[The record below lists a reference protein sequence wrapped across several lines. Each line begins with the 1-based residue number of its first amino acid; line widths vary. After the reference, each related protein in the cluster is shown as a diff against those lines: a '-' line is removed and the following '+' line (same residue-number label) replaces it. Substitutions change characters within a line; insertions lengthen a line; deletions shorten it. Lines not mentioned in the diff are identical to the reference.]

1 MVINSVH
8 DAAAL
13 KMPAQAGKVAI
24 VDATGICMEELGRNI
39 PNTAMLGA
47 FARVT
52 GLVDK
57 DRLFDNIAAEF
68 GENNRRAA
76 MRAYDAVQ
84 VM

>member
-1 MVINSVH
+1 
-8 DAAAL
+8 
-13 KMPAQAGKVAI
+13 
-24 VDATGICMEELGRNI
+24 
-39 PNTAMLGA
+39 MLGA